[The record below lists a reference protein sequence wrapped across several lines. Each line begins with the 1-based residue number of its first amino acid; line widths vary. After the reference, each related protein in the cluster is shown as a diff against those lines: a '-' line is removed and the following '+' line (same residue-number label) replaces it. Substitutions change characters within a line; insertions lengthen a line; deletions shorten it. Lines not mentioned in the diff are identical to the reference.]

1 MAKATRLEDALA
13 GLNALKA
20 QGPTAAAAA
29 ALKAALGQRSS
40 LIVAKAAQL
49 AGAMELAALA
59 PDLTVAFARF
69 RGQPAKL
76 DKLCQA
82 KTALVQ
88 ALVVLGGPAEQVYL
102 PAIALVQMEP
112 VYGGQVDTAAEMRG
126 LAAAGLLRMGHPQG
140 LNLVAELLADPQ
152 PPARAGA
159 IRALAESGRPE
170 AGPLLRFKARLG
182 DPDATVSA
190 ECLGGL
196 LKVDGPAGLEHAR
209 QALAGENEA
218 LFEAAAL
225 ALGSSRLA
233 PAVQVLQEACEVTVE
248 GPRRHTLALALAM
261 LRQPAANDFLLAQV
275 REGSRASALA
285 ALAAL
290 AMHRYD
296 AALMERLKQAAQDRG
311 EAEVCDAIRAALG

>member
-1 MAKATRLEDALA
+1 MAKATSLEDALA

-49 AGAMELAALA
+49 AGAMELAALT

-159 IRALAESGRPE
+159 IRALVESGRSE
-170 AGPLLRFKARLG
+170 AVPLLRFKARLG
-182 DPDATVSA
+182 DADASVSG
-190 ECLGGL
+190 ECLGAL
-196 LKVDGPAGLEHAR
+196 LKVDPPAGLQHAGGLLNGPDD
-209 QALAGENEA
+209 ALAET
-218 LFEAAAL
+218 AAL
-225 ALGSSRLA
+225 ALGASRLA
-233 PAVQVLQEACEVTVE
+233 GALEVLRGALEATVD
-248 GPRRHTLALALAM
+248 GDRRRACALALAM
-261 LRQPAANDFLLAQV
+261 LRQPAANEFLLNQV
-275 REGSRASALA
+275 REASRSDAQAALEALA
-285 ALAAL
+285 I
-290 AMHRYD
+290 HRYD
-296 AALMERLKQAAQDRG
+296 AALMERLKQVACQRDEPEIR
-311 EAEVCDAIRAALG
+311 DALKSTLG